1 MMASPMRIRADVRD
15 GVTDVR
21 MQIPHPMESGQRKDD
36 KGAPIPAHFITA
48 LEVRHGERLVFGAEF
63 GPSVSANPFLRFR
76 FKGGA
81 AGERLQASWEDNR
94 GERRRDE
101 VTIGAAPG

>member
-1 MMASPMRIRADVRD
+1 MASPMRIRADVRD

-36 KGAPIPAHFITA
+36 KGTPIPAHFITA
-48 LEVRHGERLVFGAEF
+48 LEVLHGERLVFRADF

-81 AGERLQASWEDNR
+81 AGERLLAHWEDNR
-94 GERRRDE
+94 GERRSDE
-101 VTIGAAPG
+101 VMISAAPA